1 MASKK
6 ERIFP
11 VKYPKNASEIFDEIR
26 ARCSPRVV
34 LGGCG
39 VRSDVP
45 GAVFVNL
52 SGDFSFFPYLKQWG
66 PVTAFTKIAISSN
79 WAGGFLRFFN
89 MLYSDDGGRL
99 VPRRN
104 FEFQLRSLITNV

>member
-39 VRSDVP
+39 VRSGVL
-45 GAVFVNL
+45 GAVFPQL
-52 SGDFSFFPYLKQWG
+52 SCDFSFFPYLLQWG
-66 PVTAFTKIAISSN
+66 AKTAFAKS
-79 WAGGFLRFFN
+79 
-89 MLYSDDGGRL
+89 
-99 VPRRN
+99 
-104 FEFQLRSLITNV
+104 